1 MRVYSWVRFITL
13 GLLGVGHAMRD
24 TPLQRI
30 THGLRSSGECEP
42 LQKYYHSGGNEKLI
56 VLFPEQHT
64 ETRRL
69 VACAASVIRLLSVSD
84 RAQSQH
90 LYETQDATHVHPLRE
105 FTQSLGKS
113 SSWDISESPEHTIEV
128 VLSYARL
135 KMLRYVEQELKKDS
149 TSDAIWYNKIK
160 QGELLSN
167 PSYTLA
173 ESSPKSDYDEQ
184 AKASLLQS
192 MEYLNTLVGQQ
203 VTEYLLNFYRNQ
215 QTFTGAFAPR
225 YREFEDVV
233 PHSLHSASAIP
244 TTVDFFADVLLKTGL
259 DRNAELVR
267 QVAESTARIIW
278 ISGGANH
285 FGCHFS
291 DDESIVGDTH
301 QVLMQRVERIF
312 IDAIKKHNITV
323 LAVTE
328 PSISC
333 QKYYKLFLQEIPVSL
348 PQEVASLSK
357 IAL

>member
-1 MRVYSWVRFITL
+1 MQ
-13 GLLGVGHAMRD
+13 D
-24 TPLQRI
+24 T
-30 THGLRSSGECEP
+30 
-42 LQKYYHSGGNEKLI
+42 
-56 VLFPEQHT
+56 
-64 ETRRL
+64 TR
-69 VACAASVIRLLSVSD
+69 
-84 RAQSQH
+84 
-90 LYETQDATHVHPLRE
+90 VHPLRE
-105 FTQSLGKS
+105 FTQSFGKS
-113 SSWDISESPEHTIEV
+113 SSWDITESPEQTIQV

-149 TSDAIWYNKIK
+149 TSDALWYNKIK

-173 ESSPKSDYDEQ
+173 DPSSKSDYDEQ

-225 YREFEDVV
+225 YREFEDIV

-267 QVAESTARIIW
+267 QVVESTARIIW
-278 ISGGANH
+278 LSGGANH

-291 DDESIVGDTH
+291 DEESVVGNTH
-301 QVLMQRVERIF
+301 QALMQRVERIF
-312 IDAIKKHNITV
+312 VDAIKKHNITV
-323 LAVTE
+323 IAVTE

-333 QKYYKLFLQEIPVSL
+333 KQYYSLFTTKSPVGL
-348 PQEVASLSK
+348 PEVTSRSVTMDL
-357 IAL
+357 

>member
-1 MRVYSWVRFITL
+1 MRVYLWVRFITL
-13 GLLGVGHAMRD
+13 GLLGVGQAMRD

-30 THGLRSSGECEP
+30 TNGLRSPGECEP
-42 LQKYYHSGGNEKLI
+42 LQKYYQSGNNEKLI

-69 VACAASVIRLLSVSD
+69 VACATSLIRLLSESD

-90 LYETQDATHVHPLRE
+90 LYEMQDSTNVHPLRE
-105 FTQSLGKS
+105 FTQSFGKS
-113 SSWDISESPEHTIEV
+113 SSWDISESPEQTIEV

-149 TSDAIWYNKIK
+149 VPDALWYNKIK

-173 ESSPKSDYDEQ
+173 DPSSKSDYDEQ

-203 VTEYLLNFYRNQ
+203 VTQYLLNFYQNK

-225 YREFEDVV
+225 YLEFEDIV

-267 QVAESTARIIW
+267 QVVGSTARIIW

-285 FGCHFS
+285 FGCHS
-291 DDESIVGDTH
+291 ADKESVVGDTH
-301 QVLMQRVERIF
+301 QALMQRVERIF

-323 LAVTE
+323 IAVTE

-333 QKYYKLFLQEIPVSL
+333 QKYYTLLSQEMPVGL
-348 PQEVASLSK
+348 PQEVASSLK
-357 IAL
+357 IEL